1 MATINYKWYSG
12 TDEYSDG
19 DIENDILGYFKKY
32 GNRHLEKVFKQDN
45 RWATFYHLTP
55 LRENIVNFYSFKPNS
70 SVLEVGAGF
79 GAVTGALCDKA
90 ERVTAVELSKRR
102 AEGLYERHKKRKNLD
117 IIVGNLNDIDFNEK
131 FDYIT
136 LIGVLEYALSFT
148 ASEHPYEDFLKAVG
162 SLLKPDGKLLI
173 AIENRYGLKYWCG
186 APEDHTGKPFDGING
201 YDGVSF
207 VRTFG
212 KAELSELLNSSGF
225 GALKYYYP
233 YPDYKMPLA
242 VFSDDN
248 LPDDAGALAGIV
260 DPHPY
265 ESPVIYDEKALIPP
279 LVKNGVFPFFSNS
292 FFVEAGF

>member
-1 MATINYKWYSG
+1 MAIINYKYYSG

-19 DIENDILGYFKKY
+19 DIENDIVGYFKKY
-32 GNRHLEKVFKQDN
+32 GDKKLEKVFKKDD

-55 LRENIVNFYSFKPNS
+55 LRKNILNTYNFTPDSTA
-70 SVLEVGAGF
+70 LEIGAGF
-79 GAVTGALCDKA
+79 GALTGVLCDNCKK
-90 ERVTAVELSKRR
+90 VTAVELSKRR
-102 AEGLYERHKKRKNLD
+102 AEGLFARHEKRENLEV
-117 IIVGNLNDIDFNEK
+117 IVGNLNDIDFEEK
-131 FDYIT
+131 FDYVT

-148 ASEHPYEDFLKAVG
+148 KDANPYETFLG
-162 SLLKPDGKLLI
+162 NIRPLLKPNGKLLI

-186 APEDHTGKPFDGING
+186 AGEDHTGKPFDGING
-201 YDGVSF
+201 YKNVDF

-212 KAELSELLNSSGF
+212 KAELTELLNSCGF
-225 GALKYYYP
+225 NTINFFYP

-248 LPDDAGALAGIV
+248 LPTEESLKSIV

-265 ESPVIYDEKALIPP
+265 PNPVIPDEKKLIPS

-292 FFVEAGF
+292 FLVEAAF

>member
-1 MATINYKWYSG
+1 MATIDYKWYSG

-32 GNRHLEKVFKQDN
+32 GSKHLEKVFRHDD

-55 LRENIVNFYSFKPNS
+55 LRENIVKFYEFKPGA

-79 GAVTGALCDKA
+79 GAVTGALCEKA
-90 ERVTAVELSKRR
+90 KHVTAVELSKRR

-117 IIVGNLNDIDFNEK
+117 VLVGNLNDISFPEK

-148 ASEHPYEDFLKAVG
+148 VSEHPYEDFLTG
-162 SLLKPDGKLLI
+162 IRSLLKPDGKLLI

-201 YDGVSF
+201 YEGVAF

-212 KAELSELLNSSGF
+212 KAELSELLNSCGF
-225 GALKYYYP
+225 RSLKYYYP

-242 VFSDDN
+242 VFSDEN
-248 LPDDAGALAGIV
+248 LPADAGALTNII

-265 ESPVIYDEKALIPP
+265 DSELIPDEKALIPS
-279 LVKNGVFPFFSNS
+279 LVRNGVFPFFSNS